1 MLNKRSKW
9 SAMTMSAI
17 IVISGFAALSLF
29 TGNSEANPIT
39 IYLPKSG
46 DILTGVVNFRCN
58 STNAN
63 KVELRIDGVLIATM
77 AGGPTWSFQINTS
90 GWSDGAHIIRYDST
104 GDTTDDI
111 TSVPVKFDNSGP
123 KITNTTTLYP
133 TGQDTAK
140 PGDKVTITAKVTES
154 VSSITSVLCD
164 ASMIGDASDLTMYDD
179 GFHNDGAPNDNFY
192 GTALVN
198 VTVGGGY
205 RAAYVHATDSQG
217 NFRNVTAACNVDQY
231 EPTILEIDTMLPAG
245 QVAVK
250 NGDTIRVT
258 AKALDYKIVIEDV
271 IERKP
276 LDVVLVLDNSGSMR
290 DSNGSGGMKWDDLEY
305 ASSTFLD
312 QLADNDR
319 CAIVSFD
326 RQGPWPLEDVK
337 QYSTFMIMSET
348 YNDPQG
354 TGYTSTGRNVSKYII
369 TVDDGLH
376 LTTNAGRPSANTP
389 IWDTIGMGIQ
399 YAINNRREDAVP
411 VVIAMTDGNDT
422 GGTLGGNR
430 YETGSETYC
439 PGAPNGAGR
448 QTWAVSGGCIWD
460 SPMRAYPSIQR
471 ELDTD
476 PGNAKLTAAFP
487 AGSPERTR
495 TGLINASI
503 PVFTIGLGMWP
514 QGTNVTASGYLDPT
528 ENSYK
533 YTTEYDVMSIANS
546 SVGGKYYYAPS
557 STDLY
562 AIYNNVSQVIQS
574 FGASTLGIEQPHGID
589 SIQADLTSIGLA
601 LKVNMFDDGVHADG
615 KANDDI
621 YGSELVVVNSLDT
634 GDIVFQVEGTDRAG
648 NMNGTQFTV
657 RLDNIQPSV
666 SRVNTTY
673 PAGRTKAQ
681 DGYSIYVVSNCS
693 DEDTGLGNVYLDASN
708 IGGANQVP
716 MRDDGTGNDETAYD
730 GDYSSDNVTV
740 TTGLVSGVYTYKV
753 NAYDKAG
760 NLGSQSG
767 NIEIFNDVDI
777 IMKSLVAGDIVSGNY
792 QIIANI
798 SDPDGI
804 PDTAT
809 NPRYRVDA
817 NAWFNMSKL
826 SGSEFGAMMDSS
838 QFQDGAHVLQVNAK
852 DPYGAE
858 STLELNFIVDNTAPG
873 QSTVITPISG
883 EFIEGLYS
891 FRVTATDG
899 IGIESVNGTIVN
911 ETGAE
916 LVSNT
921 SMGYNADS
929 GYFELVLG
937 TANLPDGS
945 YRFTAYAHDKAG
957 HSRSSAIKEFN
968 IDNNDP
974 RMTIYEP
981 TDGQIVSGTFTL
993 NISVSDAFLDI
1004 LEYNID
1010 SSGWVNGSENWSTGL
1025 FPDGDHVMRIR
1036 ARDKAGHEVLESI
1049 IITIDN
1055 HDPKC
1060 RLNLP
1065 SQNQFLEGIY
1075 TLGAI
1080 VSDEVGLASVRA
1092 VILDVMTQLEILNTS
1107 MSYNAG
1113 TGYYECIF
1121 DSTGVNDGNYSAT
1134 ILAQDLAG
1142 NRTISAQVNFRVD
1155 NNAPMLLIDSPLE
1168 GDIVSGTVRLNASF
1182 TGESFPRSLEYNV
1195 DSSGWKD
1202 VSVLWNTTLIADGT
1216 HVIEIR
1222 GRDLAG
1228 HSTQQSITVIVD
1240 NKKPTCEIHTP
1251 YDNQYMQG
1259 VMTFKVKASDAVG
1272 ISLVVLD
1279 IYNELVNATFNSQSG
1294 YYEYSLD
1301 TTVILED
1308 GIQTISAMAYDLS
1321 GKTGSDGPVFFNV
1334 DNTPPKLVIN
1344 SPKNLYYL
1352 NGSVDINVTTID
1364 SYPLPTEYNVDSSGW
1379 RDIGVPWNTTRTGD
1393 GLHTISIRAR
1403 DAIGHSVVET
1413 ITVTVDNGFP
1423 ECTVHSPTPNQFV
1436 EGSMTFRIL
1445 ASDSL
1450 GVEKVDLYIFAGS
1463 PYARK
1468 VQATHNSVSNY
1479 YEYTQSLY
1487 GIQDGAYE
1495 LTVTA
1500 YDGSMNSVTL
1510 APVPFKIDGNF
1521 PTLDIR
1527 KPAGNAYLTGL
1538 AEIDISSMDH
1548 YDTNIQ
1554 YNVDKTGWVKINS
1567 TGPNLWDTR
1576 NYTDG
1581 THEIEVMAVDEAGH
1595 VTTRNIM
1602 VNVDNSDPELT
1613 VVTPGTGDH
1622 LTGTNTVKVY
1632 CYDTVSIESVAMEVD
1647 NGTPISVFINPVT
1660 GLYEAPID
1668 TTKYPDGAHTLV
1680 ITARDYVGK
1689 SNIGMVQVSFNNL
1702 GPGVLLDNVPVKG
1715 DSQIEFRVE
1724 NNDNA
1729 SRMYINIEGS
1739 GWKEMGYDEADNS
1752 FWYIWNTDVEDNGK
1766 HSYQI
1771 KAVDKY
1777 GNERIQSSMIEV
1789 ENEKPFLQEFTDT
1802 MPLILFILLI
1812 LVIIIIIFVL
1822 IRTGRAKKWVKG
1834 NKGDKV
1840 SDSEKK
1846 KSGSEEEEEEG
1857 SSETESEATVVTSD
1871 LSEVEEE
1878 DDDEIAPKEVIP
1890 SKGRRKGGSN
1900 KRTSKRGKGGTKGK
1914 RSSKRGKGRK
1924 KGKGPYQ
1931 DAEDDMEE
1939 MGGWLDDGPEDEV
1952 DEVESK
1958 RRKKDWKDERR
1969 RQKEERGA
1977 SDKPYEV
1984 AADEVDE
1991 FDGWMDDES
2000 DDEFYD

>member
-1 MLNKRSKW
+1 MFNMSSKW
-9 SAMTMSAI
+9 SAMAMTTM
-17 IVISGFAALSLF
+17 IVISGLAALGLF
-29 TGNSEANPIT
+29 TGNTSANPVT
-39 IYLPKSG
+39 PYLPESG

-58 STNAN
+58 STNAD
-63 KVELRIDGVLIATM
+63 KVELSIDGILIATM

-90 GWSDGAHIIRYDST
+90 GWSDGRHIIRYDST
-104 GDTTDDI
+104 GDTTNDI
-111 TSVPVKFDNSGP
+111 TSIPVKFDNSGP
-123 KITNTTTLYP
+123 QITNATTLYP
-133 TGQDTAK
+133 TGQNTAK
-140 PGDKVTITAKVTES
+140 PGDKVTIIAKVIES
-154 VSSITSVLCD
+154 VSSISSVRCD
-164 ASMIGDASDLTMYDD
+164 ASMIGDDPGLTMYDD
-179 GFHNDGAPNDNFY
+179 GLHNDGAPNDNTY

-205 RAAYVHATDSQG
+205 RAAYVHATDSKG

-250 NGDTIRVT
+250 NGDVIRVT
-258 AKALDYKIVIEDV
+258 AKALDYKILIEDV
-271 IERKP
+271 VERKP

-337 QYSTFMIMSET
+337 QYSTFLTMSET

-369 TVDDGLH
+369 TRDDGLH
-376 LTTNAGRPSANTP
+376 LTTNLGQPSCNTP
-389 IWDTIGMGIQ
+389 IWDTIGTGIQ
-399 YAINNRREDAVP
+399 YAINNRREEAVP

-448 QTWAVSGGCIWD
+448 QTWTVSGGCIWD

-471 ELDTD
+471 ELDTN
-476 PGNAKLTAAFP
+476 PVNAKTTANFP
-487 AGSPERTR
+487 GGSPERTR

-514 QGTNVTASGYLDPT
+514 QGTNATASGYLDPT
-528 ENSYK
+528 EASYK
-533 YTTEYDVMSIANS
+533 YTTEFDVMSIANS
-546 SVGGKYYYAPS
+546 SIGGKYYFAPS

-589 SIQADLTSIGLA
+589 SIQADLSSIGIA
-601 LKVNMFDDGVHADG
+601 LKVNMFDDGLHADG
-615 KANDDI
+615 KADDDI
-621 YGSELVVVNSLDT
+621 YGSDLVTVNSLDS
-634 GDIVFQVEGTDRAG
+634 GDIIFQVEGTDRAG
-648 NMNGTQFTV
+648 NMNGTQYTV
-657 RLDNIQPSV
+657 RLDNVQPSV
-666 SRVNTTY
+666 GRVNTSY
-673 PAGRTKAQ
+673 PPGRVKAQ
-681 DGYSIYVVSNCS
+681 DGYSIYVVANCS

-716 MRDDGTGNDETAYD
+716 MRDDGTGNDEVAYD
-730 GDYSSDNVTV
+730 GDYTSDNVTV
-740 TTGLVSGVYTYKV
+740 TTGLVSGVYTHTV

-777 IMKSLVAGDIVSGNY
+777 IMKNLVAGDIVSGNY

-804 PDTAT
+804 PDTDT

-817 NAWFNMSKL
+817 NAWFNMSL
-826 SGSEFGAMMDSS
+826 VSGTEFGALLDSS
-838 QFQDGAHVLQVNAK
+838 LYLDGAHVLHVNAK

-858 STLELNFIVDNTAPG
+858 STMQINFIVDNTAPS

-883 EFIEGLYS
+883 EYIEGLYS
-891 FRVTATDG
+891 FRVTAMDA
-899 IGIESVNGTIVN
+899 IGIQSVNGTIIN

-921 SMGYNADS
+921 SMGYNMDS
-929 GYFELVLG
+929 GYYELVLG

-945 YRFTAYAHDKAG
+945 YRFTAYVHDKAG
-957 HSRSSAIKEFN
+957 HSRPSATKDFN
-968 IDNNDP
+968 VDNNEP
-974 RMTIYEP
+974 RMTIYKP
-981 TDGQIVSGTFTL
+981 TDGQIIYGTFTL
-993 NISVSDAFLDI
+993 NISVSDAFLDL

-1010 SSGWVNGSENWSTGL
+1010 SSGWVNSSDNWSTWL
-1025 FPDGDHVMRIR
+1025 FPDGDHIMRIR
-1036 ARDKAGHEVLESI
+1036 AGDKAGHEVLESI

-1055 HDPKC
+1055 HNPEC

-1065 SQNQFLEGIY
+1065 SQNQFIEGIY

-1080 VSDEVGLASVRA
+1080 VSDEVGLESVRA
-1092 VILDVMTQLEILNTS
+1092 IILDSGTQAEILNTS
-1107 MSYNAG
+1107 MSYNSG
-1113 TGYYECIF
+1113 TGYFECIF
-1121 DSTGVNDGNYSAT
+1121 DTNGVNDGNYSTT
-1134 ILAQDLAG
+1134 IMALDLAG
-1142 NRTISAQVNFRVD
+1142 NRTISAQVDFQVD
-1155 NNAPMLLIDSPLE
+1155 NNAPMLLINSPLE
-1168 GDIVSGTVRLNASF
+1168 GDIVSGSVQLNTSLS
-1182 TGESFPRSLEYNV
+1182 GESFPRSLEYNI

-1202 VSVLWNTTLIADGT
+1202 VSIAWNTTLIADGK

-1228 HSTQQSITVIVD
+1228 HSTSHSITVTVD
-1240 NKKPTCEIHTP
+1240 NRKPTCEIHTP

-1259 VMTFKVKASDAVG
+1259 VMTFKVKASDTVG

-1308 GIQTISAMAYDLS
+1308 GIQTISALAYDLS
-1321 GKTGSDGPVFFNV
+1321 GKVASDGPVFFNV

-1344 SPKNLYYL
+1344 SPKNQYYL
-1352 NGSVDINVTTID
+1352 NGSVDMNVTTID

-1379 RDIGVPWNTTRTGD
+1379 RDIGVPWNTSRTGD
-1393 GLHTISIRAR
+1393 GLHSISIRAR
-1403 DAIGHSVVET
+1403 DAIGHTVVET

-1423 ECTVHSPTPNQFV
+1423 ECTVHSPTPDQFV

-1450 GVEKVDLYIFAGS
+1450 GVDKVSLYIFTGS
-1463 PYARK
+1463 PHAKK

-1487 GIQDGAYE
+1487 GITDGGYE
-1495 LTVTA
+1495 VSVTA
-1500 YDGSMNSVTL
+1500 YDGSLNSVTL
-1510 APVPFKIDGNF
+1510 APVGFRVDGNF

-1538 AEIDISSMDH
+1538 AEIDIGSKDH

-1567 TGPNLWDTR
+1567 TGPNLWDTG

-1595 VTTRNIM
+1595 VTTRAIK
-1602 VNVDNSDPELT
+1602 VNVDNSVPELT
-1613 VVTPGTGDH
+1613 LVSPGAGDH
-1622 LTGTNTVKVY
+1622 LTGTNTVKAY
-1632 CYDTVSIESVAMEVD
+1632 CYDTVSVESVAMSVD
-1647 NGTPISVFINPVT
+1647 NSTPISVFINPVT

-1668 TTKYPDGAHTLV
+1668 TTKYPDGAHTLI
-1680 ITARDYVGK
+1680 ITVRDYVGK
-1689 SNIGMVQVSFNNL
+1689 SNVGMVMVNFNNR
-1702 GPGVLLDNVPVKG
+1702 GPGVLLDDVPVKG

-1729 SRMYINIEGS
+1729 SRMYINIEGA

-1752 FWYIWNTDVEDNGK
+1752 FWYIWTTGVEDNGK
-1766 HSYQI
+1766 HTYQI
-1771 KAVDKY
+1771 KAVDEY
-1777 GNERIQSSMIEV
+1777 GNERIQSSVIEV
-1789 ENEKPFLQEFTDT
+1789 ENETPFLQEFSDS

-1812 LVIIIIIFVL
+1812 LLIIIIIFVL
-1822 IRTGRAKKWVKG
+1822 VRTGQAKKWVKG
-1834 NKGDKV
+1834 SKKENV
-1840 SDSEKK
+1840 SISEKK
-1846 KSGSEEEEEEG
+1846 ESAGKTDDVEKYSEKEE
-1857 SSETESEATVVTSD
+1857 EATVVTSD
-1871 LSEVEEE
+1871 MLEEE
-1878 DDDEIAPKEVIP
+1878 EEEKSLSNESTP
-1890 SKGRRKGGSN
+1890 SKGRGRTGKN
-1900 KRTSKRGKGGTKGK
+1900 KK
-1914 RSSKRGKGRK
+1914 SSKRGKGRK
-1924 KGKGPYQ
+1924 GNRGKKGRGRGSGGRYQ
-1931 DAEDDMEE
+1931 DAQDDIEE
-1939 MGGWLDDGPEDEV
+1939 MGGWLDESPEGETDDGA

-1958 RRKKDWKDERR
+1958 RRKKDWKDQRKR
-1969 RQKEERGA
+1969 MKEERGN
-1977 SDKPYEV
+1977 SEKPYGM
-1984 AADEVDE
+1984 AADDVDE
-1991 FDGWMDDES
+1991 MSGWIDEEPDD
-2000 DDEFYD
+2000 DFYD